1 MEGECE
7 PAEGKRWTRRREGET
22 GRCLD
27 GRSRFHVDWEEKAAD
42 GELGDDE
49 ETSRGRE
56 KRSKYILPMSVPSIS
71 V

>member
-7 PAEGKRWTRRREGET
+7 PAEGKRWTRRLEGET

-27 GRSRFHVDWEEKAAD
+27 GRSRFHVDWEEKTAD
-42 GELGDDE
+42 GEMGDDE

-56 KRSKYILPMSVPSIS
+56 KRMLLPMRVPSIS